1 MDFGSMLGTFF
12 IGPLKLIFEIIFQ
25 TAVEL
30 GCSPGLAIV
39 FLSLSMNLLV
49 LPLYRRADRMQ
60 MQARDKEAELAEGIA
75 HIKKTFSGSE
85 RVLVLQTYY
94 RQNGYSP
101 LSALKGSVS
110 LFLEIPFF
118 IAAYQFLS
126 RLETLKGVS
135 FGPLADLGSPD
146 ALITIMGISF
156 NLLPLLMTLINF
168 ISSAV
173 YLKGFPLKTKVQLY
187 AVALFFLVFLYS
199 SPSGLLFYWTLN
211 NVFSLVKNIVY
222 RIAGALKKDGASP
235 SAEKRQESAAASDL
249 KGRAPD
255 RRLFLGAAAFLTVLT
270 GLLIPAACISA
281 SPQEFVYRELFFHP
295 LWYLLSALCYAA
307 GFFIFW
313 LGVFY
318 WLSGPKGKVVFEYAL
333 CCLSGVFAVDYLFF
347 GTKLGLLSSMLR
359 YEGGVYFST
368 AQCIINTAVVILVAL
383 LMFLIVKKRRSFV
396 KMLLL
401 AACTAAVVM
410 SCINVYTIASS
421 VSGISAAPERKGPH
435 FELSRSGSNV
445 VVIFLDRA
453 MAEYM
458 PFLLQERPDL
468 KESFDG
474 FTWYSNTISFGGH
487 TNFAAPAL
495 MGGYEYTPVEL
506 NKRSSE
512 SLMEKHN
519 ESLKVM
525 PVLFSNN
532 GFKVT
537 VFDAPYANY
546 MWIPDLSIY
555 DEWPDISTY
564 ITKGYFGDTSNK
576 EVMISRNM
584 RNFFLFGMMKSIP
597 AGLQPLLYDAGCYLQ
612 AGEASNGV
620 VQTWISKSEAK
631 GISQDYMDGFLVL
644 ENLGY
649 MTEISDGDE
658 NTFMFLY
665 NDAPHEPMM
674 LQEPEYVPS
683 ETVDNRLYDDGNN
696 DRFSADE
703 RLIRVNSAEKMA
715 HYQCNMA
722 ALLEIGEWL
731 DLLRSEGAYDNT
743 RIIIVSDHGFYLYQT
758 PELTFRVGNHS
769 IDATNYYPLLMV
781 KDFGSTGFTVSDE
794 FMTNADV
801 PALAAE
807 GIIADPVNP
816 FTGKLIT
823 TDEKTAHAQFI
834 TTSTEWDVNTNNG
847 NTFKASGWAAVS
859 GNIWDRASWTF
870 IDSSIVLDEHRVP

>member
-1 MDFGSMLGTFF
+1 
-12 IGPLKLIFEIIFQ
+12 
-25 TAVEL
+25 
-30 GCSPGLAIV
+30 
-39 FLSLSMNLLV
+39 
-49 LPLYRRADRMQ
+49 
-60 MQARDKEAELAEGIA
+60 
-75 HIKKTFSGSE
+75 
-85 RVLVLQTYY
+85 
-94 RQNGYSP
+94 
-101 LSALKGSVS
+101 
-110 LFLEIPFF
+110 
-118 IAAYQFLS
+118 
-126 RLETLKGVS
+126 
-135 FGPLADLGSPD
+135 
-146 ALITIMGISF
+146 
-156 NLLPLLMTLINF
+156 MTLINF

-173 YLKGFPLKTKVQLY
+173 YLKGFPLKTKLQLY

-211 NVFSLVKNIVY
+211 NGFSLGKNLVD
-222 RIAGALKKDGASP
+222 RIAGVLKKDKAES
-235 SAEKRQESAAASDL
+235 SDAEKPEKAASSAGTD
-249 KGRAPD
+249 RAPD
-255 RRLFLGAAAFLTVLT
+255 RRLFFGAAAFLTVLT
-270 GLLIPAACISA
+270 GLLIPAACIAA

-295 LWYLLSALCYAA
+295 LWYVLSALCYAA

-318 WLSGPKGKVVFEYAL
+318 WLSGPKGKVAFEYIL
-333 CCLSGVFAVDYLFF
+333 CCMSAVFAVDYLFF
-347 GTKLGLLSSMLR
+347 GTKLGILSSMLR
-359 YEGGVYFST
+359 YEGGVYYSI
-368 AQCIINTAVVILVAL
+368 AHYICNGLILILAAGIMV
-383 LMFLIVKKRRSFV
+383 LIVKKRRGFV

-401 AACTAAVVM
+401 AACVAVIVM
-410 SCINVYTIASS
+410 TGINVYTIASS
-421 VSGISAAPERKGPH
+421 VAGVSTAPERKGPH
-435 FELSRSGSNV
+435 FELSRSGKNV

-506 NKRSSE
+506 NRRSSE

-519 ESLKVM
+519 ESLKMM
-525 PVLFSNN
+525 PVLFNNN

-555 DEWPDISTY
+555 DEWPEISTY

-576 EVMISRNM
+576 EIMIGRNM
-584 RNFFLFGMMKSIP
+584 RNFFCFAMMKCIP
-597 AGLQPLLYDAGCYLQ
+597 TGLQPLLYDAGCYLQ
-612 AGEASNGV
+612 AGEASNSV
-620 VQTWISKSEAK
+620 VQTWIGKSQAK
-631 GISQDYMDGFLVL
+631 GISQDYMDGYMVL

-649 MTEISDGDE
+649 MTEVKDGGE

-674 LQEPEYVPS
+674 LQEPEYVPA
-683 ETVDNRLYDDGNN
+683 ETVDNREFDDHNN
-696 DRFSADE
+696 DRFSADG

-722 ALLEIGEWL
+722 ALLKIGEWL
-731 DLLRSEGAYDNT
+731 DLLRSEGVYDNT

-758 PELTFRVGNHS
+758 PELTFKSGTRS
-769 IDATNYYPLLMV
+769 IDGTNYYPLLMV
-781 KDFGSTGFTVSDE
+781 KDFGSTGFSISNE

-801 PALAAE
+801 ASLAAD
-807 GIIADPVNP
+807 GVIDDPVNP
-816 FTGKLIT
+816 FTGKQIT
-823 TDEKTAHAQFI
+823 TDEKTAHPQFI
-834 TTSTEWDVNTNNG
+834 ITSTEWDVNTNNG

-859 GNIWDRASWTF
+859 GNIWDRSSWSF
-870 IDSSIVLDEHRVP
+870 IDSSIVLDEHRMP